1 MGDGRGCA
9 AGDACRDVCADGG
22 TALGWAGCS
31 SAGFSST
38 GCCCTDRS
46 SAGKDASSGKCCGCE
61 CRPGAGGGA
70 GPAGRGGERGRDSGE
85 RCGRGA
91 AVRAGSGLPP
101 LSSVFP
107 GGGAWKG
114 DKPGAGFCER
124 GAGGRG
130 GSVG

>member
-9 AGDACRDVCADGG
+9 TGDACRDVCADGG

-85 RCGRGA
+85 RRGRGA
-91 AVRAGSGLPP
+91 AGGADAPP
-101 LSSVFP
+101 TPCSFIFA
-107 GGGAWKG
+107 GGGDGKEGRNDARF
-114 DKPGAGFCER
+114 A
-124 GAGGRG
+124 AGGG
-130 GSVG
+130 GD